1 MNKYFNIHR
10 FTNLLK
16 RELYANLKRNL
27 LVIGAMFSIFTIA
40 VFFNFEIGQGIQYE
54 ATFQRFHNWIFIAM
68 LYVGGAF
75 ITSFSF
81 IELRNK
87 IKAHLYLMTPG
98 SSLEKVL
105 VNLLLTLIGY
115 FLVLT
120 LLYFLFSVAFNWIT
134 EVLYDYQFGN
144 LNFRDNDLLDAIQ
157 VFLVVHSVFFLGAI
171 SFRKYPVIVT
181 PIVVFVLN
189 FAVFGFAKLAEYI
202 IFGDFTFYN
211 QFLVTKV
218 SSIMDIYA
226 KIIIVYILP
235 PVLWFITYLKLNEKE
250 L

>member
-16 RELYANLKRNL
+16 RELHANLKRNL
-27 LVIGAMFSIFTIA
+27 LVIGAMFSILTIA
-40 VFFNFEIGQGIQYE
+40 VFFSFELGQGVENE
-54 ATFQRFHNWIFIAM
+54 ATLQRFHNWIFIAM
-68 LYVGGAF
+68 LYIGGAF

-144 LNFRDNDLLDAIQ
+144 LNFRDKDLLDAIQ

-171 SFRKYPVIVT
+171 SFRKYPVILT

-189 FAVFGFAKLAEYI
+189 FAVLGFAKLAEYI

-226 KIIIVYILP
+226 RIIIVYILP